1 MVYTSLVDV
10 YPLLDIYDAV
20 HLARFLK
27 ENQQLW
33 KDYQNN
39 LWYLE
44 ESQALGWE
52 YPQSAWA
59 DDLNDVEMC
68 AHPVTGLNKT
78 TGQLL
83 NNLACDPLLTRR
95 VKVLDKY

>member
-20 HLARFLK
+20 RLARLLK

-52 YPQSAWA
+52 YPQSACA
-59 DDLNDVEMC
+59 DDLHDVEMC

-78 TGQLL
+78 TGQPTQQFGLRSTSH
-83 NNLACDPLLTRR
+83 P
-95 VKVLDKY
+95 